1 MPRGAWVTSP
11 AYLAGMKP
19 LALPSLLLL
28 YRPLLLE
35 RSYGGAGEGLGIL
48 IMLGLGLL
56 ASTAGFLALLALGH
70 WANKEYGESF
80 QKLLKGAGMV
90 AVLLYVVLLLS
101 SISSH

>member
-1 MPRGAWVTSP
+1 
-11 AYLAGMKP
+11 MKP

-35 RSYGGAGEGLGIL
+35 RSYGGASEGLGIL
-48 IMLGLGLL
+48 VMLGLSVL
-56 ASTAGFLALLALGH
+56 ASGAVVMVLLTLGH

-80 QKLLKGAGMV
+80 QKLLKGAGIL

-101 SISSH
+101 SISSR

>member
-1 MPRGAWVTSP
+1 MKLLTLP
-11 AYLAGMKP
+11 A
-19 LALPSLLLL
+19 LLLL

-35 RSYGGAGEGLGIL
+35 RSYGGSGEVWGIL
-48 IMLGLGLL
+48 IMLGLGVL
-56 ASTAGFLALLALGH
+56 ASGAVLMLLITLGH

-80 QKLLKGAGMV
+80 QKLLKGAGVV